1 MIRFLNV
8 YYPTRTV
15 ILLACEA
22 VIVSG
27 CFLAATWMVLRDQ
40 AVFALQLQNG
50 ILKIVAVT
58 VVSLLL
64 SYYFDLYEPAIVSAR
79 MEIYFRILLVLG
91 FDCFI
96 LSALLLV
103 DPQDVAIANPQMSR
117 GTGVYVWGFVLLA
130 PALILLRRAYDW
142 VVSRRAFRERVYVL
156 GAGDYARSTVESI
169 RSRPDLGM
177 EVLDWEDVQLEPAER
192 KQIWIRKLDKL
203 AHSTPPVR
211 RVIIAME
218 HKRGELPVQEL
229 LMLRFQGIIV
239 EDDSTLRE
247 RLYGKIQLDGL
258 RPSNFLYSEGFRLR
272 ASQQFIRQ
280 VVSIFAAALGL
291 LIFLPVFPFVVLAV
305 KLSSKGPVF
314 FRQKRVGMG
323 GRVFDVL
330 KFRTMFTDAEAGG
343 AKWAT
348 KNDPRVTKVGMFL
361 RKTRI
366 DEIPQLWNVLRGDM
380 GFVGPRPERPEFVTW
395 LGEELPFYYLRT
407 LIRPGLTGWAQVRY
421 GYGATLAETKEKLE
435 YDLYYI
441 KHMSLGLDLLI
452 MFETIKTILRRRGA
466 Q

>member
-15 ILLACEA
+15 VLLLCEA
-22 VIVSG
+22 LVVSG
-27 CFLAATWMVLRDQ
+27 CFLTATWIVLRDQ
-40 AVFALQLQNG
+40 TVFALFQPGNG
-50 ILKIVAVT
+50 LVKIGVLT
-58 VVSLLL
+58 VVSLML
-64 SYYFDLYEPAIVSAR
+64 SYYFDLYEPAIVSGR
-79 MEIYFRILLVLG
+79 LEIYFRILLVLG

-96 LSALLLV
+96 LSALLLI
-103 DPQDVAIANPQMSR
+103 DPDDVNIGRN
-117 GTGVYVWGFVLLA
+117 VYLYGFAMLA
-130 PALILLRRAYDW
+130 PALILMRRAYDRIAG
-142 VVSRRAFRERVYVL
+142 SKAFRERVYVL
-156 GAGDYARSTVESI
+156 GAGDYARSTVEAM
-169 RSRPDLGM
+169 RSRPDMGM
-177 EVLDWEDVQLEPAER
+177 EVLDWEDVQLDPAER
-192 KQIWIRKLDKL
+192 KKIWIAALDKL
-203 AHSTPPVR
+203 SHSHPPVR
-211 RVIIAME
+211 RIIIAME

-229 LMLRFQGIIV
+229 LMLRFQGLIV
-239 EDDSTLRE
+239 EDDTTLRE
-247 RLYGKIQLDGL
+247 RIHGKIQLDGL
-258 RPSNFLYSEGFRLR
+258 RPSNFLYSDGFRLH
-272 ASQQFIRQ
+272 ASQQFTRQ
-280 VVSIFAAALGL
+280 VVSILAAAFGL
-291 LIFLPVFPFVVLAV
+291 LLFLPFFPFVVLAV
-305 KLSSKGPVF
+305 KLSSRGPIF

-323 GRVFDVL
+323 GRVFDVI

-348 KNDPRVTKVGMFL
+348 KNDPRVTKIGMLL

-366 DEIPQLWNVLRGDM
+366 DEVPQLWNVLRGDM
-380 GFVGPRPERPEFVTW
+380 GFVGPRPERPEFVAW
-395 LGEELPFYYLRT
+395 LSEELPFYYLRT